1 MVNEETL
8 KSTSKELEYK
18 YGLSHYELLQRY
30 MFERILERISVSK
43 YQNNFI
49 LKGGLLLSAIFGI
62 DNRTTK
68 DMDTSI
74 RGIDVSQ
81 ENMIKVLNEIL
92 EIKLDDGVKFDI
104 VRITDIRKEDDYGG
118 NKYHIVGRKNNTKVN
133 LEVDISTGD
142 EITPKEIK
150 FKYNLLFED
159 RAIMISSYNIETIL
173 SEKIET
179 ILKKGKYNSR
189 MKDFYDIYLL
199 LTKLKDKIQ
208 LDVLKTAILKTFTKR
223 KSLKYLEDYK
233 EIVESIKNY
242 ERINNLWIIYKRKK
256 EYIDDVELKKILK
269 LLEKFI
275 EELNWKEVYV

>member
-1 MVNEETL
+1 MVNEETF
-8 KSTSKELEYK
+8 KITSKELEYK

-173 SEKIET
+173 SEKTET